1 MDQIL
6 FIFNL
11 IKIKS
16 FDPLPSISTQ
26 GSIETPYKV
35 KSGDLSII
43 HDNKVMQRHKL
54 SSDWTHVTEQISLD
68 HCVANV

>member
-43 HDNKVMQRHKL
+43 HDNKVMQRR
-54 SSDWTHVTEQISLD
+54 
-68 HCVANV
+68 N